1 VQINYEA
8 NQVLQAYFT
17 RDLTRI
23 EKWFNVI
30 APKGGTMGELR
41 AQITRLR
48 AKKWSAVHSL

>member
-1 VQINYEA
+1 MQINYEA